1 MAKRIRCVDSKPI
14 QQIEFVVQLKNL
26 DDNDN
31 AVDADGRQPLF
42 LLPNSQ
48 KIKETRLKFS
58 QGAVIVLSKMAN
70 YKGVKV
76 KSRNNQLKKHQPAA
90 EEKAGTTL
98 GITKKKF

>member
-42 LLPNSQ
+42 VLPNSQ

-58 QGAVIVLSKMAN
+58 QGAVIVLSKMTN
-70 YKGVKV
+70 YKEVKV
-76 KSRNNQLKKHQPAA
+76 KSRNNQLKKRPAI
-90 EEKAGTTL
+90 EKGWNNV
-98 GITKKKF
+98 GNN